1 MSFREHPVH
10 LIGGRTCL
18 DFLNTANWNGDGTVA
33 VERLAGL
40 EDVKIWTKAAGLAC
54 RPVESRWELEVSVWT
69 FRASLRAI
77 ILAAIQGDVP
87 KPADVA
93 RLNQAATQAGQQFPL
108 HISQGAVAV
117 ASHLPLT
124 YGVSV
129 SAMALLTDNRE
140 ISRVKLCPGT
150 GCGWLFVDESANGR
164 RQWCSMEL
172 CGNREKARRH
182 YAKKR
187 ANEG

>member
-18 DFLNTANWNGDGTVA
+18 DFVNTANWNSDGTIA
-33 VERLAGL
+33 VERLAGI
-40 EDVKIWTKAAGLAC
+40 EDVRIWMKAAGLAC
-54 RPVESRWELEVSVWT
+54 QPASSWWELEVSIWT
-69 FRASLRAI
+69 FRASLRR
-77 ILAAIQGDVP
+77 ILIAASEGAAPQ
-87 KPADVA
+87 PADVA

-108 HISQGAVAV
+108 HISKGAVAM
-117 ASHLPLT
+117 ASHLPLL
-124 YGVSV
+124 YCLSV
-129 SAMALLTDNRE
+129 SAVAVLTDQRE
-140 ISRVKLCPGT
+140 IGRVKLCPGK
-150 GCGWLFVDESANGR
+150 GCGWMFLDESANGR

-187 ANEG
+187 DSES